1 MRVIAGSARRIL
13 LKTLDGMDTRP
24 TTDRIK
30 ETLFNMINND
40 IYDSTFLD
48 LYSGSGAIGIEALSR
63 GAKCA
68 TFVENNRKALD
79 CIQHNLK
86 VTHLENKAIIMN
98 TQVMLALKDL
108 EAKNNSYDIIFI
120 DPPYEKKYEMEV
132 LNYLDS
138 SNLINE
144 DTLIIVE
151 ASLNTNFDYIDN
163 MQIQIKKIKKYK
175 TNMHVY
181 MCKKDSED
189 TL

>member
-1 MRVIAGSARRIL
+1 
-13 LKTLDGMDTRP
+13 
-24 TTDRIK
+24 
-30 ETLFNMINND
+30 
-40 IYDSTFLD
+40 
-48 LYSGSGAIGIEALSR
+48 
-63 GAKCA
+63 
-68 TFVENNRKALD
+68 
-79 CIQHNLK
+79 
-86 VTHLENKAIIMN
+86 MN